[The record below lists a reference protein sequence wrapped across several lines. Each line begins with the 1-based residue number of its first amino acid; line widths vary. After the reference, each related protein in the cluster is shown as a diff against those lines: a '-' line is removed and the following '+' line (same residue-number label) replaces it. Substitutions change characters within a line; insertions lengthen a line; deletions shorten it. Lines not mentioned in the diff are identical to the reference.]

1 MIALYRFWPETR
13 GSVRETIEA
22 AGAPP
27 PANAAGALALG
38 EIATTLGAYDLAIDL
53 GEAAAGAG
61 GTASRALGVAE
72 AAIAGRV
79 WRDGS
84 GWMADLKGTGV
95 APPRPQEDAFRDI
108 PRDVP
113 FLLLRA
119 LGGWNLVASPD
130 RETWLTLSMTFLNR
144 RAYQRFDTEGA
155 WFSPDVNELA
165 SLVMGTHNTQDVE
178 GTCLTY
184 GIPGLSLADWED
196 ERLAALVGGEP
207 EGARSA
213 LLAEELHYAAL
224 LRTSGA
230 SLREALAPLGSALF
244 IEERPRRASEGAPRP

>member
-1 MIALYRFWPETR
+1 MIALYRFWPEAR
-13 GSVRETIEA
+13 AAVREA
-22 AGAPP
+22 LDAPPAGAQPRP
-27 PANAAGALALG
+27 GNNALPLA
-38 EIATTLGAYDLAIDL
+38 EVAMTLGAYDLAVDL
-53 GEAAAGAG
+53 GEAGSAGKA
-61 GTASRALGVAE
+61 ASRALAVVEAIVAGRLWREGDGWAAGVEATGIPTPEPEPEAE
-72 AAIAGRV
+72 A
-79 WRDGS
+79 
-84 GWMADLKGTGV
+84 GTFGEL
-95 APPRPQEDAFRDI
+95 APEI
-108 PRDVP
+108 P

-165 SLVMGTHNTQDVE
+165 SLVMGTHNTRDVE

-196 ERLAALVGGEP
+196 EVRAKRFGGEP
-207 EGARSA
+207 EATRSA

-224 LRTSGA
+224 LRSPAG
-230 SLREALAPLGSALF
+230 SLREALAPLGSELF
-244 IEERPRRASEGAPRP
+244 VEG